1 MTAFTAQKM
10 KFSIKD
16 FFSKCEQIRSFL
28 WIWSHLMKK
37 SLMGNFIFCAVIA
50 QNFKPLL
57 CETKAWKI
65 RSTETKVI
73 LRYFSF
79 FRQFH

>member
-1 MTAFTAQKM
+1 MWANPQFPVDLVAFT
-10 KFSIKD
+10 
-16 FFSKCEQIRSFL
+16 EE
-28 WIWSHLMKK
+28 

-65 RSTETKVI
+65 RSTEIKVSYDI
-73 LRYFSF
+73 LPFSVSFTRYM
-79 FRQFH
+79 